1 MIILSRKFRVAG
13 RENKWFS
20 KDKTCTPFYLHLI
33 RSGKH
38 CLNNLINFSAHL
50 GESYASLHLY
60 TTEIKC
66 YFSFYIIC
74 VGSAFYF
81 FSPYIYILECT
92 CNRIA
97 KWDSAGHVYILS
109 GGERLQQ
116 ISRRQPHTQTKKG
129 NLSFSGKKG
138 KENNIRS
145 PYLNQKTEV
154 LFVCLLA
161 CMFILFHFVFI
172 MMLRGNQ
179 VWGDLGV

>member
-1 MIILSRKFRVAG
+1 M
-13 RENKWFS
+13 
-20 KDKTCTPFYLHLI
+20 
-33 RSGKH
+33 
-38 CLNNLINFSAHL
+38 
-50 GESYASLHLY
+50 Y

-66 YFSFYIIC
+66 YSSFYIIC

-97 KWDSAGHVYILS
+97 KWDSAGHVHILP

-116 ISRRQPHTQTKKG
+116 IARRQPNTQTKKG

-145 PYLNQKTEV
+145 PDLNQKIEV
-154 LFVCLLA
+154 LFVCLLT
-161 CMFILFHFVFI
+161 CVFILFHFFFYNDAKGFGEIWGHNISKVVFKHSADI
-172 MMLRGNQ
+172 STRNILFYIWFPTSVRRAKRN
-179 VWGDLGV
+179 D